1 MRIGLIGQPNCGKS
15 TLFNQVAGYK
25 AETGNFSGTTVT
37 YTESKVRLMGDV
49 VDVVDLPGTYTL
61 AGTNPAERE
70 VIKYLTSNAIDV
82 VVNVLDASNLA
93 HGLSMTVELLELD
106 LPMVIALNMMD
117 EADRIG
123 ILIDV
128 KALEGKLGI
137 PVVPM
142 IASKGRGIQALFIQ
156 AYHVGKQNQK
166 PIQPSYSEDIES
178 VLDLL
183 QSRLSNVESHLNSRA
198 LAIKVLEGDEEILG
212 EVSQQVQG
220 IRKDLKAL
228 QNSLQHQHRK
238 STDWLIEDERSNL
251 ADQIAQ
257 SVIKQGTRRISI
269 RDRLDDVLLH
279 PLWGY
284 IFLIVILYLFFQ
296 LVYTLGGIIEAPLMN
311 LFGRLE
317 VWMASFYGGD
327 QGILHQVLIGLVQGI
342 SGGVAIVLPYLI
354 PFLIGLGILEDIG
367 YLPRVAFLMDSLMHK
382 LGLHG
387 KSIVPFILGF
397 GCNVPAIMST
407 RILEDKRERFIS
419 AALSTLVPCAARL
432 AVVFGL
438 VAYYLGPVLAL
449 AIYIFDLFVI
459 AVTARVLSKL
469 VPDTSPGL
477 ILEMP
482 VYRIPTFRTV
492 VSKAWWRIREFVVEA
507 WPLLIVGSV
516 ILAVM
521 NYFDIAT
528 YINDFVRPFSWIL
541 GLPKEVGL
549 PLIFGV
555 LRKELSLV
563 MLGQA
568 LGSMEFSSILTPIQ
582 MITAISSI
590 ANNGNLCEPKIVGE
604 GECVDLNIKKSN
616 IKLVIDG
623 MKAACSSGG
632 TAYTFF
638 DFEEKAGFP
647 V

>member
-1 MRIGLIGQPNCGKS
+1 MRFGLIGQPNCGKS

-37 YTESKVRLMGDV
+37 FTESNVRLMGEV
-49 VDVVDLPGTYTL
+49 VDIVDLPGTYTL
-61 AGTNPAERE
+61 AGSNPAERE
-70 VIKYLTSNAIDV
+70 VIKYLTSNAVDV

-106 LPMVIALNMMD
+106 LPMVVALNMMD

-123 ILIDV
+123 IQIDV
-128 KALEGKLGI
+128 KTLEEKLGI

-142 IASKGRGIQALFIQ
+142 IASKGRGIQPLFVQ
-156 AYHVGKQNQK
+156 AYHVGRKNQK
-166 PIQPSYSEDIES
+166 PHQPSYSEEIEQ
-178 VLDLL
+178 VLDVL
-183 QSRLSNVESHLNSRA
+183 QERLINIDSHLNFRA
-198 LAIKVLEGDEEILG
+198 LAIKILEGDEEILE

-220 IRKDLKAL
+220 IRSELKAL
-228 QNSLQHQHRK
+228 KTALQHQHRK
-238 STDWLIEDERSNL
+238 STEWLIDEERSQL
-251 ADQIAQ
+251 ADRIAQ
-257 SVIKQGTRRISI
+257 SVVKQGTRRISV
-269 RDRLDDVLLH
+269 RDRLDDILLH
-279 PLWGY
+279 PFWGY
-284 IFLIVILYLFFQ
+284 VFLIVILYLFFQ
-296 LVYTLGGIIEAPLMN
+296 LVYTLGGIIEAPLMEQ
-311 LFGRLE
+311 FGRFEAWL
-317 VWMASFYGGD
+317 VSFSSGE
-327 QGILHQVLIGLVQGI
+327 QGLLYQVLIGLIQGVA
-342 SGGVAIVLPYLI
+342 GGVAIVLPYLI

-438 VAYYLGPVLAL
+438 VAFYLGPALAL
-449 AIYIFDLFVI
+449 AIYLFDLFVI
-459 AVTARVLSKL
+459 ALTARILSRL

-482 VYRIPTFRTV
+482 VYRIPTVKTV
-492 VSKAWWRIREFVVEA
+492 VHKAWWRIREFVVEA
-507 WPLLIVGSV
+507 WPLLIIGSI

-521 NYFDIAT
+521 NYFNLSILL
-528 YINDFVRPFSWIL
+528 NRLVSPLSWVL
-541 GLPKEVGL
+541 GLPTEVGL

-555 LRKELSLV
+555 LRKELSLI

-568 LGSMEFSSILTPIQ
+568 LGSMEFSTVLTPTQ
-582 MITAISSI
+582 MITYAVFVVFYIPCLATMVVI
-590 ANNGNLCEPKIVGE
+590 RKELGWKVMWQIVG
-604 GECVDLNIKKSN
+604 
-616 IKLVIDG
+616 
-623 MKAACSSGG
+623 M
-632 TAYTFF
+632 TTFIATIASLMARGISALF
-638 DFEEKAGFP
+638 F
-647 V
+647 